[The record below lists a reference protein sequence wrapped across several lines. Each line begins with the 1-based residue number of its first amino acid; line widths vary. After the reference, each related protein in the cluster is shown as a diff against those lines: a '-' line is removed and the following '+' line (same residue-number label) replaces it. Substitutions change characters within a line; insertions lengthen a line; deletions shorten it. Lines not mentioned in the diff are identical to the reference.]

1 MPGGEAAL
9 AEGVLQTLK
18 GDAALDG
25 GHPRPQALR
34 SAWAE
39 LDGEWEFAF
48 DDTDSGLSERWQESC
63 AFPLSIRVPFPF
75 ESELSGIGDTGY
87 HPVVWYAR
95 DLTPG
100 ELSRAGHESGR
111 RLMLRFGAVD
121 YRCRVWVD
129 GHLLGEHEGGHTPF
143 AFDAT
148 DALDAGRATHRIV
161 VRVEDDP
168 LDVAQ
173 PRGKQEWL
181 PEPHAIWYQR
191 TSGIWQPVWLEAVDE
206 LHLRTLHWTPDV
218 PRGEV
223 RLELEL
229 SRRPAS
235 PAAVTVAIGRDGEA
249 LARVSATVTD
259 QRAEIVIPIPAQR
272 NGQAHE
278 ELLWHPGSPVLLD
291 ATVTLDADGRR
302 RDAVAS
308 YFGMR
313 STAVRGGEFVLN
325 DRQLYLRSVL
335 YQGYWTESHL
345 ASPSASALRADVEL
359 IAELGFNAVRIHQK
373 IEDPRF
379 LHWTDR
385 LGILVWGEAP
395 GAYEFGPRALQ
406 RTTSEWLA
414 TLERDRS
421 HPPIVTW
428 VLAQREL
435 GCAAHRRQPRAARV
449 RPRARGAHP
458 GGRPHPSHHLE
469 RRLGARRL
477 RHADAARLRGRP
489 RRRLRPLP
497 RRRGPRTP
505 ALGNRTGQPRRRA
518 GRSGDR

>member
-1 MPGGEAAL
+1 MTSTVA
-9 AEGVLQTLK
+9 
-18 GDAALDG
+18 DASLPVASRQDG
-25 GHPRPQALR
+25 SHPRPQALR

-48 DDTDSGLSERWQESC
+48 DDADSGLSERWQESC

-75 ESELSGIGDTGY
+75 ESELSGIGDPGY

-100 ELSRAGHESGR
+100 ELTRAGHKSGR

-148 DALDAGRATHRIV
+148 DALDTGRPVHRIV
-161 VRVEDDP
+161 LRVEDDP

-229 SRRPAS
+229 SRRPTG
-235 PAAVTVAIGRDGEA
+235 PAEVSVAIGRDGDA
-249 LARVSATVTD
+249 LARVSATLTD

-278 ELLWHPGSPVLLD
+278 ELLWRPGSPVLLD
-291 ATVTLDADGRR
+291 ATVNLA
-302 RDAVAS
+302 A
-308 YFGMR
+308 
-313 STAVRGGEFVLN
+313 GGGTPW
-325 DRQLYLRSVL
+325 R
-335 YQGYWTESHL
+335 
-345 ASPSASALRADVEL
+345 P
-359 IAELGFNAVRIHQK
+359 
-373 IEDPRF
+373 
-379 LHWTDR
+379 
-385 LGILVWGEAP
+385 
-395 GAYEFGPRALQ
+395 
-406 RTTSEWLA
+406 TSECA
-414 TLERDRS
+414 
-421 HPPIVTW
+421 PPP
-428 VLAQREL
+428 
-435 GCAAHRRQPRAARV
+435 CAAE
-449 RPRARGAHP
+449 
-458 GGRPHPSHHLE
+458 S
-469 RRLGARRL
+469 
-477 RHADAARLRGRP
+477 
-489 RRRLRPLP
+489 
-497 RRRGPRTP
+497 
-505 ALGNRTGQPRRRA
+505 
-518 GRSGDR
+518 SC